1 MMTERDRICAE
12 EFRLLE
18 LPIPDTEKKE
28 ERLARLAKATAM
40 AADHGAISAEA
51 IFRKREFADLEGE
64 ILTRPKGPVSA
75 LTNTTV
81 PAVCEVVGCGNR
93 WSIRCP
99 LFMCGKYLRI

>member
-1 MMTERDRICAE
+1 MMIERDCICAK

-18 LPIPDTEKKE
+18 LPKPDTEKKE

-40 AADHGAISAEA
+40 AADHGVISAEA
-51 IFRKREFADLEGE
+51 IFRKREFADLDGE
-64 ILTRPKGPVSA
+64 ILMRPKGPVSA
-75 LTNTTV
+75 LTNTTA

-93 WSIRCP
+93 WSVRCP